1 MNIHFKNAEGEHKII
16 EGDIEMLAD
25 KKQLR
30 ADLQA
35 QKIHTKKSVTFL
47 GFLKGGQY
55 KAPATI
61 WDVVA
66 Q

>member
-1 MNIHFKNAEGEHKII
+1 MNIHFKNSEGEHKIVV
-16 EGDIEMLAD
+16 GDLDYLAD
-25 KKQLR
+25 KQGLR
-30 ADLQA
+30 AMLKA

-61 WDVVA
+61 WDN
-66 Q
+66 